1 MVLFDT
7 KYILSYHQE
16 SFYRFQRGVNVFWF
30 IGPTTEDEEIRIY
43 VEANDIFEPD

>member
-16 SFYRFQRGVNVFWF
+16 SFYRFQRGVSVFWF
-30 IGPTTEDEEIRIY
+30 IEHIAEDEEIQIY
-43 VEANDIFEPD
+43 VDAVVIF